1 GIVLRTWEASCE
13 AWRVVGGRRRV
24 RTLLARR
31 VRRIE
36 HTGYSEG
43 WTLAQALHDAGV
55 PENIS
60 VRGENGDP
68 NSLIVCDHDPD
79 GVAPTRPVTLE
90 VATSCPEEDPDR
102 EKRKK
107 RSSGGSEGKRR

>member
-1 GIVLRTWEASCE
+1 
-13 AWRVVGGRRRV
+13 
-24 RTLLARR
+24 

-36 HTGYSEG
+36 HTGYREG
-43 WTLAQALHDAGV
+43 QTIAQARQTLHDAGV
-55 PENIS
+55 SENIS
-60 VRGENGDP
+60 VRGESGDP
-68 NSLIVCDHDPD
+68 NSLIVCGHDPD

-107 RSSGGSEGKRR
+107 RSSGGSEEKRR